1 MSLLNIA
8 RSITFFS
15 LFIQLLGL
23 TCAVKIDSYTSRK
36 TRRTMFAIIVLL
48 YCLVF
53 QNCAEFFLQ
62 SQTDNIL
69 PYIIKLRISNFPHP
83 NTP

>member
-36 TRRTMFAIIVLL
+36 TRRTMFAIIVSLL
-48 YCLVF
+48 RTTLIGQKNY
-53 QNCAEFFLQ
+53 
-62 SQTDNIL
+62 NIE
-69 PYIIKLRISNFPHP
+69 I
-83 NTP
+83 